1 LIMLSDEPYA
11 AVFGPESGAPYLAQ
25 TLERQGEL
33 LVRYYAVAHEELA
46 NEMALISGQGPTA
59 ETAANCPTYAD
70 ISPSSVGADE
80 QVSGSG
86 CVYPPTTSTLAGEL
100 SGKHLTWRAYVE
112 GMDET
117 AAEPGACGHPAA
129 GQADPTAGAT
139 LPPGQTYATFRNPLV
154 YFQSITAFPEC
165 AADDVGLNRLS
176 GDLADPA
183 DTPTLSY
190 IVPDRCQDGSA
201 TPCAAGAPAG
211 LAPANAFLKKVVPE
225 ILASKAYKSGG
236 LLVITSDE
244 APSSGEFADS
254 SACCAQPLF
263 PNLPAPTSPSGS
275 PETIPRGGG
284 EVGAL
289 LLSPY
294 IKPATTNQEA
304 FNHFSLL
311 RTIEDLFALK
321 HLGYAALPGVSSF
334 GTSVFSAWGG

>member
-1 LIMLSDEPYA
+1 
-11 AVFGPESGAPYLAQ
+11 
-25 TLERQGEL
+25 
-33 LVRYYAVAHEELA
+33 
-46 NEMALISGQGPTA
+46 
-59 ETAANCPTYAD
+59 
-70 ISPSSVGADE
+70 
-80 QVSGSG
+80 
-86 CVYPPTTSTLAGEL
+86 
-100 SGKHLTWRAYVE
+100 
-112 GMDET
+112 
-117 AAEPGACGHPAA
+117 
-129 GQADPTAGAT
+129 
-139 LPPGQTYATFRNPLV
+139 
-154 YFQSITAFPEC
+154 
-165 AADDVGLNRLS
+165 
-176 GDLADPA
+176 
-183 DTPTLSY
+183 
-190 IVPDRCQDGSA
+190 
-201 TPCAAGAPAG
+201 
-211 LAPANAFLKKVVPE
+211 VPE